1 MDASLDY
8 CNGDNPEINWNYIL
22 GCYSGSVSNTKVES
36 STSYQIPGDC
46 VEEDTGT
53 TPSPTPAPA
62 PTGCSDETAP
72 FLATKPGDKGWTK
85 YKTCD
90 GWVNNKSTAWRCL
103 NVAGVKENCQ
113 ATCTNCCVENTG
125 TFNLLF
131 NNKTK
136 TCAWVGLN
144 KEVRCRKAP
153 SRQNCPITCELA
165 ANVISVLGTGIK
177 SGIYRGDK

>member
-8 CNGDNPEINWNYIL
+8 CNGNSPEINWNYIL

-36 STSYQIPGDC
+36 STTYQLPSDC
-46 VEEDTGT
+46 VEEGTET
-53 TPSPTPAPA
+53 TPAPTPALTPAPTPAPITGSTPA
-62 PTGCSDETAP
+62 PTGCSDETEP
-72 FLATKPGDKGWTK
+72 FLAIKPGDNGWTK
-85 YKTCD
+85 YKTCAV
-90 GWVNNKSTAWRCL
+90 WVNNKSTAWRCL

-125 TFNLLF
+125 TFNLNY

-144 KEVRCRKAP
+144 TEVRCKKAP
-153 SRQNCPITCELA
+153 SRQNCPNTC
-165 ANVISVLGTGIK
+165 GQC
-177 SGIYRGDK
+177 D